1 MTCLEEPRKRACA
14 DEHCATALADDNPGT
29 YCGPKCRRRASARR
43 RRHEANPGRSIKVKP
58 RFIRELRAEV
68 PEGLC
73 VYCECQLSGLQRFL
87 CAASPCR
94 NAYIDDWHL
103 ERDALR
109 AADGVDDE
117 VSVAAE
123 ARADFEAGRL
133 RLAIQFDSARAAIRE
148 LRERIQAL
156 NFDNLIF
163 EEGPKPHEG
172 RAT

>member
-1 MTCLEEPRKRACA
+1 
-14 DEHCATALADDNPGT
+14 
-29 YCGPKCRRRASARR
+29 
-43 RRHEANPGRSIKVKP
+43 VKP